1 MELKDIQAKVYA
13 VKPKEMSLEALLE
26 ADRRAQDSCTQLVRS
41 AYELGEYNLSGSA
54 MNSAEVC
61 DEAFVL
67 KIKLAE
73 VLLDQAR
80 IYRSFTWVLE
90 EELNERLEALND

>member
-1 MELKDIQAKVYA
+1 MELKDIEAKVKA
-13 VKPKEMSLEALLE
+13 VKPENMSLEALLE

-41 AYELGEYNLSGSA
+41 AYELSEYNMSGSA
-54 MNSAEVC
+54 TNYTEVC
-61 DEAFVL
+61 DEAFAL

-80 IYRSFTWVLE
+80 LYRSLTWVLD
-90 EELNERLEALND
+90 EELNKRLETIDN

>member
-1 MELKDIQAKVYA
+1 MELKDIEAKVWA
-13 VKPKEMSLEALLE
+13 VKPKDMSLEALLE

-54 MNSAEVC
+54 MNSTEVC
-61 DEAFVL
+61 DEAFAL
-67 KIKLAE
+67 KIKLSE

-80 IYRSFTWVLE
+80 LYRSLMWVLE
-90 EELNERLEALND
+90 KELKKRLEAINN